1 MQKVYEKP
9 IVEIVKFEEE
19 SKVTT
24 TSELNVPFDDL
35 MGA

>member
-24 TSELNVPFDDL
+24 TSELNVSFDEL
-35 MGA
+35 TGM